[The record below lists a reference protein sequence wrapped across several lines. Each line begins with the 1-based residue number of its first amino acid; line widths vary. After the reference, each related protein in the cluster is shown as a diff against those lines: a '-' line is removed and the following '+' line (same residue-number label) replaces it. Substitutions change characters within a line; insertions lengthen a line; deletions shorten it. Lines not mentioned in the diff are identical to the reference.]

1 MRDRFKFRAVN
12 VKTKEITYIDDLYWF
27 EEEGIHNINKNGIAK
42 GITGEYYINLCTGKN
57 DCTGLLIYENDIVS
71 TTGKN
76 GMKFIYIVKYSD
88 PEYKWILID
97 NYSHN
102 AGKKARDFYKQYV
115 QPKELYKEGYRVIGN
130 IYMDSHLLDIS
141 NNL

>member
-1 MRDRFKFRAVN
+1 MRDRFKLRAVN
-12 VKTKEITYIDDLYWF
+12 IENKEIIYIDDLYWF
-27 EEEGIHNINKNGIAK
+27 EEEGIHNIDKNSIAK
-42 GITGEYYINLCTGKN
+42 GITGEYYINLCAGKN

-71 TTGKN
+71 VTGKN

-88 PEYKWILID
+88 TEYKWILID

-130 IYMDSHLLDIS
+130 IYKNPELLETKCQ
-141 NNL
+141 N